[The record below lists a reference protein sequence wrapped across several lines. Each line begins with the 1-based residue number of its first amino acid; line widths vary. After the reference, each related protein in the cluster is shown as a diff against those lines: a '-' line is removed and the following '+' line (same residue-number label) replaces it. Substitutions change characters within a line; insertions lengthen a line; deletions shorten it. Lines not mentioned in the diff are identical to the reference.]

1 MPQGI
6 FSEMFHG
13 IRQARASRH
22 DYVSQIEVNVSPR
35 ADDVLKSEA
44 EETEHDQDDQ
54 QAIGTPKPN
63 VAGASQWAIFSQDA
77 VSTGVSMSG
86 IHISQDEADSKQ
98 VDKYTSSEHGTLAKN
113 VSGSGLVADKLL
125 LLPYEVLNRLH
136 RSHIAQLDE
145 LWTLKTL
152 HQKRQLNVQ
161 KWQFL
166 KAA

>member
-1 MPQGI
+1 
-6 FSEMFHG
+6 MFHG
-13 IRQARASRH
+13 IRQARASKH

-44 EETEHDQDDQ
+44 EKAEHDQDHQ
-54 QAIGTPKPN
+54 EAIGTPKPN
-63 VAGASQWAIFSQDA
+63 VVEVSQWAIFSQDA

-86 IHISQDEADSKQ
+86 MHISKDEADSTQ
-98 VDKYTSSEHGTLAKN
+98 VDKYTNCERGASAKN
-113 VSGSGLVADKLL
+113 VSGYGLVADKLL

-166 KAA
+166 KAT